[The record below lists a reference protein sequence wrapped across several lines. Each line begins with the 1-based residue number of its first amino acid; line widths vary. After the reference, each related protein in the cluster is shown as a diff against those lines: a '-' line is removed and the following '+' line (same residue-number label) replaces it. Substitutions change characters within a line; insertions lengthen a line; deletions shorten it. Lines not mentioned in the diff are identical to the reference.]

1 MGKKKEKKA
10 EKKQKTSFTVRAPNP
25 GQRIVVMASQ
35 HSMTEADALSTDIE
49 YYRRKVNET
58 QEKLWEAR
66 NQLSATEALYVC
78 YLNRLAELQGHS

>member
-1 MGKKKEKKA
+1 MPKKKDKKA
-10 EKKQKTSFTVRAPNP
+10 KKQKTTFTVKSPNE
-25 GQRIVVMASQ
+25 GQRIVVMASR
-35 HSMTEADALSTDIE
+35 HGLTAEEVANTDIE

-66 NQLSATEALYVC
+66 NHLSATEALYVC